1 MKKFVVPAL
10 SLALCLGLVTGCS
23 SKTSAPETSATETTL
38 PQTALR
44 AQLLNLQNPPSRK
57 PWIP

>member
-10 SLALCLGLVTGCS
+10 SLALCLGLVTGHPLL
-23 SKTSAPETSATETTL
+23 KLLPQRQL